1 MLEFVSEI
9 LGGFFKYGAILFFSF
24 FSIWLVNNFIL
35 DRFNLKVQLID
46 DVFLWLA
53 KNYIL
58 AILKGIWYAFLVCSP
73 LGFIAFLPSLQ
84 EILLEYV
91 FVWIALI
98 AFLYGMYETWKK
110 DKNEEL

>member
-1 MLEFVSEI
+1 MLEIVNQLF
-9 LGGFFKYGAILFFSF
+9 LGFFKYGAILFFSF
-24 FSIWLVNNFIL
+24 FGIWLVNEFIL
-35 DRFNLKVQLID
+35 DRFNLKVQIIE

-58 AILKGIWYAFLVCSP
+58 AILKGIWYAFLVVTP
-73 LGFIAFLPSLQ
+73 LGFLAFLPSLQ
-84 EILLEYV
+84 EILFEYV

>member
-1 MLEFVSEI
+1 MLDIVGQIVFV
-9 LGGFFKYGAILFFSF
+9 FFKYGAILFFSF
-24 FSIWLVNNFIL
+24 FGIWLFNEFIL
-35 DRFNLKVQLID
+35 DRFNLKVQIIE

-53 KNYIL
+53 KNYIV
-58 AILKGIWYAFLVCSP
+58 AILKGIWYAFLVVTP
-73 LGFIAFLPSLQ
+73 LGFLAFIPSLQ
-84 EILLEYV
+84 RILFEYV

>member
-1 MLEFVSEI
+1 MLDIVGQIVF
-9 LGGFFKYGAILFFSF
+9 GFFKYGAILFFSF
-24 FSIWLVNNFIL
+24 FGIWLVNDFL
-35 DRFNLKVQLID
+35 DRFNLKVQLIE
-46 DVFLWLA
+46 DVFLWLV
-53 KNYIL
+53 KNFII
-58 AILKGIWYAFLVCSP
+58 AILKGLMYAFAACTP